1 MKTNQ
6 HQIRFESASCARKL
20 VKFSMMALAI
30 LAACFVAVSGHAQV
44 TFLTPAAVGSST
56 VCLDTPLAYPGAVLS
71 QAVGFGLPSAQTVTT
86 VSNQTIVFAVGAHSG
101 SAPSGTSTELFY
113 TGTQSGSSLYT
124 GNTGSAAFNTV
135 LQSDGWASGGSSN
148 APQTLIIGG
157 LTVGSN
163 YVVELL
169 SSDMRSGSSSRTER
183 YQDVATYTGGNQSA
197 SFSTAT
203 AAYDLA
209 TFTATNTYQK
219 IVVWQT
225 TAGASGWD
233 TTISAFTLYKLLGP
247 IGVGNISFS
256 PSSTAHAGDFVVLS
270 SPVSGGATGYQ
281 WYWDSGSGGASFS
294 PISGANATNYV
305 QNTTGLLGSYEY
317 YFVATN
323 YSSSVTGA
331 VATLT
336 VLAPV
341 APSTA
346 YWKGNLGNNW
356 STISG
361 GFANWTSDA
370 GGATPTSLPPGS
382 PSTVVFAATGA
393 ANFNTVLG
401 ANFEINNL
409 TLSTANNVTIGG
421 ATNSLSIISG
431 LTNASTALNNTI
443 NVSNVILAARQ
454 TWEND
459 SANALTVS
467 SLINDAGGSALTTA
481 GAGTIVLTSTNN
493 SYSGG
498 TTISAGML
506 QLGDGTVNN
515 GSVVG
520 AVVNNGELL
529 VANPL
534 ALTLSG
540 AISGTG
546 ILGKSGA
553 GMLTLPN
560 ANTYTGGTIISNGTV
575 QANNYNAFGATTEF
589 MTTGTITNN
598 GALNLNIAN
607 NWFLYPI
614 TGSGTIN
621 VIETTNAESRFD
633 GNMAGFTGTIIV
645 PASQGISKV
654 DIEGGAIN
662 WSSAAT
668 IVVSNGGTL
677 FVESASQTLGAWAGQ
692 AEQVAATIYVSGGG
706 NSEGFGA
713 LRVDDAAVLTGNVIL
728 QGDTVYGGA
737 YTSPHGISGISG
749 VISDGGHGYGIS
761 CANTFSGQAEEFW
774 GANTYSGTTTWTNA
788 AYTLVLGNGSALQ
801 NSTLNIGP
809 GNLLFDS
816 IVSSN
821 AFVFG
826 GLSGTASITLTNGN
840 TAVALTVGNNSSSTV
855 YNGNLSDAGMG
866 ASLTKIGIG
875 SLTLGGV
882 DSYSGL
888 TTVAGGT
895 LVMSTFQTNTTAGI
909 AVNDGATLTLN
920 VAGTNQLAPSAY
932 TLGSSAGPVTNGFAG
947 LTSTTVAPVNAASLT
962 LNGRTTV
969 NIIGGS
975 FAVGQ
980 AYPLISFSSISG
992 SGSFVLGELPRGLA
1006 ANIVTNGG
1014 NTIALNVTAYTPSI
1028 DVWTGSVSTNWD
1040 INGTSNWLVS
1050 GVSNTYLDGDNTRF
1064 DDTAVSTNVF
1074 VTTMVSPNS
1083 VVISNNT
1090 KTYTFAGSAIAGAAS
1105 LTKLGAG
1112 LLVLSDTNTYLGNT
1126 VISNGTVQL
1135 GGVNVL
1141 PGGPGK
1147 GDVIL
1152 NGTLDLNG
1160 KNEILNGLSGSG
1172 TVDTLAGGSPV
1183 LTIGASGSSSVFNG
1197 VIQDSAGSLAVI
1209 KSGSGVLTLGGNN
1222 TYSNATTVSAGTLKI
1237 ASATAL
1243 GAGVTTVATNA
1254 TLDLNGQTISGNMT
1268 LNSGATLLNSSANG
1282 ATANG
1287 AINCPSG
1294 SASQISG
1301 TGNITLHGLASSG
1314 QFNVT
1319 NLDAGTL
1326 DLTGTNDNAFLNI
1339 HAVAGTVLLDKTSS
1353 GSVHAASTLFVEGGM
1368 AKLAGTGGDQ
1378 LFDGN
1383 TLTINSGTL
1392 DMNGMNETIGNLT
1405 GAGGVVL
1412 NNAASTTGTL
1422 TIGGLNGNI
1431 GDYKGVIENGT
1442 GTMALTKTGT
1452 GNAYLEGV
1460 NTYTGA
1466 TLINGGVLYLA
1477 YDSTIGNSALI
1488 SIASGA
1494 TLDLSFLNN
1503 GGTLTLNSGQTL
1515 AGAGTVNG
1523 AVTSLAGST
1532 INPGGGV
1539 AVSTLTVNSGATLG
1553 GRLLMDLNR
1562 TNTPSNC
1569 DQLAGSIAYGGTLAV
1584 TNIGQPLQVADKFQL
1599 FPSAVTSFSGIS
1611 LPATD
1616 ASGYSYT
1623 WTNNVAVDGSIS
1635 VATVTPPVVINP
1647 NPTNITV
1654 TVSNSLLTLSW
1665 PADHN
1670 GWVLEVQTN
1679 KLNVGLSTNWFR
1691 IGTNNPV
1698 SVPIVTTNGA
1708 VFYRM
1713 VYP

>member
-1 MKTNQ
+1 MKTNR
-6 HQIRFESASCARKL
+6 HQIQFESASRARKP
-20 VKFSMMALAI
+20 VKLGMMALAV
-30 LAACFVAVSGHAQV
+30 LAACLVTVSSQAQV

-56 VCLDTPLAYPGAVLS
+56 VCLDAPLGYPGAILS

-86 VSNQTIVFAVGAHSG
+86 VSNQTIVFAVGSHSG
-101 SAPSGTSTELFY
+101 SAPGGTSTGLFY

-124 GNTGSAAFNTV
+124 GSTGSTAFNTV

-148 APQTLIIGG
+148 SPQTLIIGG

-169 SSDMRSGSSSRTER
+169 ASDMRSGSASRTER
-183 YQDVATYTGGNQSA
+183 YQDVSTYTGGNQSA

-203 AAYDLA
+203 ATYDLA

-219 IVVWQT
+219 IVVWDT
-225 TAGASGWD
+225 LTSGWD
-233 TTISAFTLYKLLGP
+233 TTISAFTLYAILGP
-247 IGVGNISFS
+247 IAVGNISFS
-256 PSSTAHAGDFVVLS
+256 PSSTAHAGDYVTLS
-270 SPVSGGATGYQ
+270 SPVSGGAAGYQ
-281 WYWDSGSGGASFS
+281 WYWDSGSSGASFS

-341 APSTA
+341 APTTA

-356 STISG
+356 SAISG
-361 GFANWTSDA
+361 GAANWTSDA
-370 GGATPTSLPPGS
+370 GGSTPTSVPPGS
-382 PSTVVFAATGA
+382 PSTVIFAATGA

-431 LTNASTALNNTI
+431 LTNAGAALNNTI
-443 NVSNVILAARQ
+443 SVSNVTLAASQ

-467 SLINDAGGSALTTA
+467 SLINDAGGAALTTA
-481 GAGTIVLTSTNN
+481 GAGTIILTSTNN

-498 TTISAGML
+498 TTISAGTL

-515 GSVVG
+515 GSIAGPVT
-520 AVVNNGELL
+520 NNSELL
-529 VANPL
+529 IANPS

-546 ILGKSGA
+546 MLAKSGSGA
-553 GMLTLPN
+553 LTLPN
-560 ANTYTGGTIISNGTV
+560 ASAYTGGTFIGAGTV
-575 QANNYNAFGATTEF
+575 QVNNNNALGATSEF
-589 MTTGTITNN
+589 TSTGTVTNN
-598 GALNLNIAN
+598 GILDLNIAN
-607 NWFLYPI
+607 NWFFYPI
-614 TGSGTIN
+614 TGNGTIN
-621 VIETTNAESRFD
+621 VIETTNDESRFD
-633 GNMAGFTGTIIV
+633 GDMTNFTGVINV

-654 DIEGGAIN
+654 DIEGGAVN
-662 WSSAAT
+662 WSPSAT
-668 IVVSNGGTL
+668 INIANGGTL

-692 AEQVAATIYVSGGG
+692 AEQVAATIYVSGNG

-713 LRVDDAAVLTGNVIL
+713 LRVDDAAILTGNVIL
-728 QGDTVYGGA
+728 QGNTVYGGA
-737 YTSPHGISGISG
+737 YTSPNGISGISG
-749 VISDGGHGYGIS
+749 AISDGGHGYGIS
-761 CANTFSGQAEEFW
+761 CANSLGGQAEEFW
-774 GANTYSGTTTWTNA
+774 GANTYSGATTWTNA
-788 AYTLVLGNGSALQ
+788 AYMLVLGNGSALQ

-809 GNLLFDS
+809 GQLLFDS
-816 IVSSN
+816 VVTSN
-821 AFVFG
+821 AFLFG
-826 GLSGTASITLTNGN
+826 GLSGTASITLTNGSS
-840 TAVALTVGNNSSSTV
+840 AIALTVGNNSSSTV

-866 ASLTKIGIG
+866 ASLTKIGAG
-875 SLTLGGV
+875 TLTLGGV
-882 DSYSGL
+882 DSYSGT
-888 TTVAGGT
+888 TTVSGGQ
-895 LVMSTFQTNTTAGI
+895 LVMNTFQTNATTGI

-920 VAGTNQLAPSAY
+920 VAGTNQLVPSAY
-932 TLGSSAGPVTNGFAG
+932 TLGSSAGPVTNGFVG

-980 AYPLISFSSISG
+980 TYPLISFSSISG
-992 SGSFVLGELPRGLA
+992 SGGFALGTLPRGLSA
-1006 ANIVTNGG
+1006 GLVTNGG

-1028 DVWTGSVSTNWD
+1028 DVWTGSVNTNWN
-1040 INGTSNWLVS
+1040 INGTSNWLIS
-1050 GVSNTYLDGDNTRF
+1050 GVANTYLDGDNTWF

-1074 VTTMVSPNS
+1074 VTAMVSPNS
-1083 VVISNNT
+1083 MVISNNT
-1090 KTYTFAGSAIAGAAS
+1090 KTYTFAGSAIAGVAS

-1152 NGTLDLNG
+1152 NGTLDMNG

-1172 TVDTLAGGSPV
+1172 TVDTVAGGTPV
-1183 LTIGASGSSSVFNG
+1183 LTVGASGSSSTFNG
-1197 VIQDSAGSLAVI
+1197 VIQNSAGTLVLTKNGA
-1209 KSGSGVLTLGGNN
+1209 GTLTLGGNN
-1222 TYSNATTVSAGTLKI
+1222 TYSGGATVSAGTLQI

-1243 GAGVTTVATNA
+1243 GVGAATVATNA
-1254 TLDLNGQTISGNMT
+1254 MLDLNGQTINENMT

-1314 QFNVT
+1314 QFDVT

-1339 HAVAGTVLLDKTSS
+1339 HAVAGTVLLDKSSS
-1353 GSVHAASTLFVEGGM
+1353 GSVHAASTLFVEGGT

-1412 NNAASTTGTL
+1412 NNAVNTTGIL
-1422 TIGGLNGNI
+1422 TIGGFNGNI
-1431 GDYKGVIENGT
+1431 GDYKGVIENGA
-1442 GTMALTKTGT
+1442 GTVALTKTGT

-1460 NTYTGA
+1460 NTYTGS

-1494 TLDLSFLNN
+1494 TLDLSLLNN

-1515 AGAGTVNG
+1515 AGAGSVNG
-1523 AVTSLAGST
+1523 NVTCSAGSI
-1532 INPGGGV
+1532 INPGGGA
-1539 AVSTLTVNSGATLG
+1539 AVNTLTVGSATLG
-1553 GRLLMDLNR
+1553 GKLLMDLNR

-1569 DQLAGSIAYGGTLAV
+1569 DQLAGSITYGGTLAV
-1584 TNIGQPLQVADKFQL
+1584 TNIGQPLLVGDTFQL
-1599 FPSAVTSFSGIS
+1599 FSAAVTSFSGIS

-1635 VATVTPPVVINP
+1635 VATVIPPVVVNP
-1647 NPTNITV
+1647 NPTNITA
-1654 TVSNSLLTLSW
+1654 TVSGGLLTLSW
-1665 PADHN
+1665 PTDHN

-1679 KLNVGLSTNWFR
+1679 SLNTGLSTNWFR
-1691 IGTNNPV
+1691 LGTNNPV
-1698 SVPIVTTNGA
+1698 SIPIVTTNGA